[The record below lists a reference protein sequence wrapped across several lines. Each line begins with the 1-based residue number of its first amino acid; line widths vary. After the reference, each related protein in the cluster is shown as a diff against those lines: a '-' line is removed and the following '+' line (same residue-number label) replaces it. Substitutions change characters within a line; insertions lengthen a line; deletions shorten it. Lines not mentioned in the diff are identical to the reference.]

1 MSDFY
6 LTLSSS
12 ASMTHFPDNKITS
25 FKNSFGEPVRLED
38 GYEVA
43 LVECSYVHSGILL
56 HRGDV
61 IGKYMDTGTA
71 IECSRDLHHITE
83 IETMLKELEDEN
95 HPILLRLA
103 YTTNGDI
110 YYVQHAQ
117 HILYEPRLQNMLGY
131 SKSHDSYYYKVF
143 PQALRT
149 QLYFYCSIVSP
160 QRVGHEVVPLL
171 RRMTYVGKHNE
182 IITRSFPHLQY
193 VDVAFNDFDTI
204 WLYVRHENGDHP
216 AFTAGTLDCTLHFR
230 RKRA

>member
-6 LTLSSS
+6 LTLSSA
-12 ASMTHFPDNKITS
+12 ASMDHFPDNTIAS

-56 HRGDV
+56 HQGDV

-71 IECSRDLHHITE
+71 VKTSRDIHHITE
-83 IETMLKELEDEN
+83 LEAVLKEQENDE

-103 YTTNGDI
+103 HTTNGDV
-110 YYVQHAQ
+110 YYVHHATYM
-117 HILYEPRLQNMLGY
+117 LYEPRVQNMLGW
-131 SKSHDSYYYKVF
+131 SKYHNSYHYKVF

-149 QLYFYCSIVSP
+149 QLYFYCNIVSP

-171 RRMTYVGKHNE
+171 RKMTYVGKHNE
-182 IITRSFPHLQY
+182 IITRNFPHLQY
-193 VDVAFNDFDTI
+193 VDVAYNEFDTI

-216 AFTAGTLDCTLHFR
+216 SFIAGTLDCTLHFR